1 MKKNH
6 KELLKI
12 LPIADTIGGTTARE
26 NPEGT
31 LEHYTHL
38 ARQIW
43 LSPKVGD
50 VADGVFSRVQQGHTA
65 WGSLSGPYGFG
76 KTASAIALWKYAKD
90 AEFLAIPPL
99 SCTNFEEWAS
109 GIAALTGAQAPKI
122 KKQVDKLFRDIFT
135 SGLNPMVQADAKRYS
150 VSSRKV
156 RQIYQD
162 KFSAGQFTVDS
173 HSHRNISVKTWTTG
187 SEAFK
192 GISNYP

>member
-12 LPIADTIGGTTARE
+12 LPIADTIGGTTARA
-26 NPEGT
+26 NSDGT
-31 LEHYTHL
+31 LDHYAHL

-99 SCTNFEEWAS
+99 
-109 GIAALTGAQAPKI
+109 P
-122 KKQVDKLFRDIFT
+122 
-135 SGLNPMVQADAKRYS
+135 
-150 VSSRKV
+150 
-156 RQIYQD
+156 
-162 KFSAGQFTVDS
+162 
-173 HSHRNISVKTWTTG
+173 WT
-187 SEAFK
+187 A
-192 GISNYP
+192 